1 MEAQRLV
8 MLKEDPEA
16 EAEDEAKAK
25 AKAKPKQSPKMVL
38 ERSETCPHEDDDEE
52 TGLEKNS
59 EGRFQYY
66 FIHHC
71 IAITCSSC

>member
-16 EAEDEAKAK
+16 EAEDEAT

-59 EGRFQYY
+59 EGRFQY
-66 FIHHC
+66 FFVHHC
-71 IAITCSSC
+71 ITCSSC